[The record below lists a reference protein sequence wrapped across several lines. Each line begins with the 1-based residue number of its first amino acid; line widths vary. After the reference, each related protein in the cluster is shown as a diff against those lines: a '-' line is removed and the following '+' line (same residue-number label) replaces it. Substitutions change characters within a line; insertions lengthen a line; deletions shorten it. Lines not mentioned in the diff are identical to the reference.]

1 MPDREMVATHYAHNT
16 LLEGIEA
23 GLQELGLSRDTV
35 SVEDLGPVDE
45 FHIGGRVAT
54 ERFLKDIALAENDHV
69 LDIGC
74 GLGGA
79 SRFAA
84 MHFNCNVAG
93 IDLTDEY
100 IRAGRELCDWVGL
113 RQRIRLEQG
122 DATKMPFVDNEF
134 DKAYMLHVGMNIA
147 DKANLFS
154 EIGRVLKPGG
164 TLGVYDIMQVGPTE
178 LNYPVPW
185 STTAAGSA
193 LGTPD
198 EYRQALEAA
207 GFTVIAEQNRRD
219 FALDYYAEMQSKV
232 AAAGRSPSLGLH
244 IVMGEEAP
252 TKLGNMIRGIS
263 HGPIAPVEI
272 IAKSVK

>member
-1 MPDREMVATHYAHNT
+1 MPDRKMVATHYAHNT
-16 LLEGIEA
+16 LLECIEA
-23 GLQELGLSRDTV
+23 GLKELGLGRDTV

-54 ERFLKDIALAENDHV
+54 ERFLKDISLVENDHV

-84 MHFNCNVAG
+84 LNFNCNVTG

-100 IRAGRELCDWVGL
+100 ISAGRELCDWVGL

-122 DATKMPFVDNEF
+122 DATDTPFSDNEF

-147 DKANLFS
+147 DKARLFS

-164 TLGVYDIMQVGPTE
+164 ILGVYDVMRVGPGE
-178 LNYPVPW
+178 LKYPVPW
-185 STTAAGSA
+185 STTTAGSA
-193 LGTPD
+193 LGSPD
-198 EYRQALEAA
+198 DYKQALETS

-219 FALDYYAEMQSKV
+219 FALDFFADMQSKM
-232 AAAGRSPSLGLH
+232 AAAGQYPPLGLH
-244 IVMGEEAP
+244 IVLGEEAP
-252 TKLGNMIRGIS
+252 TKLGNLIEGIS
-263 HGPIAPVEI
+263 HGSIAPVEI
-272 IAKSVK
+272 IARHVK

>member
-1 MPDREMVATHYAHNT
+1 MPDREMVATHYARNT
-16 LLEGIEA
+16 LLECIEA
-23 GLQELGLSRDTV
+23 GMQELGLSRDTV

-54 ERFLKDIALAENDHV
+54 ERFLRDIALTGSDHV

-84 MHFNCNVAG
+84 QHFNCNVTG

-113 RQRIRLEQG
+113 RQCVRLEQG
-122 DATKMPFVDNEF
+122 DATETPFADNEF

-164 TLGVYDIMQVGPTE
+164 TLGVYDIMQVGPSE

-193 LGTPD
+193 LGSPD
-198 EYRQALEAA
+198 EYKQALETS
-207 GFTVIAEQNRRD
+207 GFTVIAEENRRD
-219 FALDYYAEMQSKV
+219 FALDFYAEMRSKMS
-232 AAAGRSPSLGLH
+232 AAGRPPPLGLH
-244 IVMGEEAP
+244 LVMGEDAP
-252 TKLGNMIRGIS
+252 TKLGNMIHGIS

-272 IAKSVK
+272 VAKCVE